1 MLNRISS
8 ELASVL
14 LKKVDKTQYD
24 REVYVYGL
32 ELIISTL
39 AGVLSILVVSIMLSD
54 IMAGLVF
61 LLSFVPLRLFA
72 GGYHASTY
80 WKCFLI
86 SNVTYIV
93 LIIINNFI
101 WKAIG
106 IGVWVTLFVV
116 ISLYIAQ
123 NAPRVNVYQ
132 NINLNKRKKS
142 NRIVK
147 QILVLD
153 VIWIAYLGFHHY
165 ELMCIAILSVCLVA
179 VFMLLTNKPIMK
191 GVV

>member
-132 NINLNKRKKS
+132 NINLNKRKK
-142 NRIVK
+142 
-147 QILVLD
+147 
-153 VIWIAYLGFHHY
+153 
-165 ELMCIAILSVCLVA
+165 AIGL
-179 VFMLLTNKPIMK
+179 
-191 GVV
+191 